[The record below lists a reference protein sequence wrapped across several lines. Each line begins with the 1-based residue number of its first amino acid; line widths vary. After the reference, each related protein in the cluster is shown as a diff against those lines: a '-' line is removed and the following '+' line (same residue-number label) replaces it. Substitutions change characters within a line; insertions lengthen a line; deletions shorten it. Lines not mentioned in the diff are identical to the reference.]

1 MLSRSMLEQDRGDED
16 ERKEPS
22 KRLDSWDNDPDGR
35 EENVNGPKEEN
46 DSQESKPGKESEDTK
61 HVFFLSVVVSI
72 RRIHL
77 RSKGV
82 KLAEWLPHPPDPAVD
97 VINRPGIVL
106 VYLGIDL
113 LGVK

>member
-1 MLSRSMLEQDRGDED
+1 MLSRSMLEQDRGDEN
-16 ERKEPS
+16 ECKEPG
-22 KRLDSWDNDPDGR
+22 KLLDSRDNDSGRCEDDVDCAEKKDGA
-35 EENVNGPKEEN
+35 
-46 DSQESKPGKESEDTK
+46 QESKPSEESEDTK

-113 LGVK
+113 LGVE